1 MSSAAMAQTV
11 VIGATSRLCWV
22 THLPVG
28 WVFTPARGRGTCLT
42 AASTPTFVGA
52 FPHWTGGLAGTWS
65 DEVAKDQNNCA
76 NVIPPRLPGSA
87 PDGIVALRVTF
98 RRCNT
103 GSGEIALNAR

>member
-1 MSSAAMAQTV
+1 MQARIATLSERAMSSAAMAQTV
-11 VIGATSRLCWV
+11 IIGATSRLCWV

-52 FPHWTGGLAGTWS
+52 FPRWTGGLAGTWS

-76 NVIPPRLPGSA
+76 NVDSA
-87 PDGIVALRVTF
+87 KVARF
-98 RRCNT
+98 CSRMR
-103 GSGEIALNAR
+103 